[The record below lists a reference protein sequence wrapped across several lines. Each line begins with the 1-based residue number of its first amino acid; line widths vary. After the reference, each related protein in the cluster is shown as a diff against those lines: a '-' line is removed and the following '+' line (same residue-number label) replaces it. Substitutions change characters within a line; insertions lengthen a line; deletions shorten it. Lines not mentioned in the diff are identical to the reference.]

1 MSAPGQPQ
9 HPVILIGASN
19 LTLGWRSLLEPL
31 RAACPGRLDVHLVAG
46 MGRSYVKPA
55 RFAHRSLPS
64 ILDCGFWEATPATAV
79 PPRVLITDVGND
91 LAYGIDPERIVESV
105 EACISRIQSWRADA
119 LTVLTLPPLA
129 SLQSMG
135 MARFRAARALLFP
148 GSRLLLPDVL
158 RLASA
163 LAELLENVAR
173 KYATSLITPPA
184 AWYGLDPI
192 HIRRSARATA
202 FASMFASWGT
212 GGSEA
217 QPAKL
222 TPVPSWPWLP
232 TPAERW
238 LFRKSQSTPQP
249 VFSSSDLWISAW

>member
-1 MSAPGQPQ
+1 MSADGEPQ

-19 LTLGWRSLLEPL
+19 LTLGWHSLLGQL

-46 MGRSYVKPA
+46 MGRSYIQPA

-64 ILDCGFWEATPATAV
+64 ILDCGLWEARPATVV

-91 LAYGIDPERIVESV
+91 LAYGFEPEQIVENV
-105 EACISRIQSWRADA
+105 EACISRILAWRPDA
-119 LTVLTLPPLA
+119 RAVLTLPPLA

-158 RLASA
+158 RLSSS
-163 LAELLENVAR
+163 LAKLLEDVAQ
-173 KYATSLITPPA
+173 KYATSLITPPG

-202 FASMFASWGT
+202 FASMFASWGNVACENPVA
-212 GGSEA
+212 SLSRV
-217 QPAKL
+217 PA
-222 TPVPSWPWLP
+222 WPWLP

-238 LFRKSQSTPQP
+238 LFRKPQSTPQP
-249 VFSSSDLWISAW
+249 VFSSADLWISAW

>member
-1 MSAPGQPQ
+1 MSAHDEPQ

-19 LTLGWRSLLEPL
+19 LTLGWHSLLGQL
-31 RAACPGRLDVHLVAG
+31 RKACPGPLDIHLVAG

-64 ILDCGFWEATPATAV
+64 IVDCGLWDAIPSTAV

-91 LAYGIDPERIVESV
+91 LAYGFEPEQIVESV
-105 EACISRIQSWRADA
+105 EACISRIRSWRADA
-119 LTVLTLPPLA
+119 RAVLTLPPLA

-135 MARFRAARALLFP
+135 IARFRAARTLLFP

-158 RLASA
+158 RLASSTA
-163 LAELLENVAR
+163 KLLENLAQR
-173 KYATSLITPPA
+173 YATSLITPPA

-202 FASMFASWGT
+202 FASMFELWGNVAGGQTAASL
-212 GGSEA
+212 S
-217 QPAKL
+217 
-222 TPVPSWPWLP
+222 PVPAWPWLP

-249 VFSSSDLWISAW
+249 VFSSTDLWISAW